1 MVLLGRSVLLCLVLR
16 LCLSQKTRWMCP
28 LPLYLLKE
36 FVHGWCCDVL
46 TILMGSLRKPCESGV
61 SLGRKFMMTNSIC
74 LVNIGLFPFSPSA
87 WVPFGKL
94 CFSRHLPVSFSHQ
107 GDEHKLHKTGLLL
120 TLWISIMSEVIPSL
134 SFLILMMWVL
144 LWFFNLSR

>member
-1 MVLLGRSVLLCLVLR
+1 MFGAEVMLVSENTLDVSPPPLSSEGVCARLVLWR
-16 LCLSQKTRWMCP
+16 LD
-28 LPLYLLKE
+28 Y
-36 FVHGWCCDVL
+36 
-46 TILMGSLRKPCESGV
+46 LMGSLRKPCESGV

-107 GDEHKLHKTGLLL
+107 GDEHKLHKTGLLH
-120 TLWISIMSEVIPSL
+120 TRWISIMSEVITSL
-134 SFLILMMWVL
+134 SFLTLMMWVL